1 MKALVLFWKSVI
13 ATADFSDVTDGIL
26 YVADAQT
33 HGKGRTGDWVS
44 PKGCLMFSYKF
55 SCSIKEA
62 IGINMI
68 IPLAISSAV
77 KRIAVK
83 NKVDFSALSTLKIK
97 WPNDVY
103 LNNQKIAGI
112 LVNSNLYGK
121 KVIMT
126 IGIGINVSNSKP
138 TLCLNDHFGKK
149 FDSCNV
155 LIEYLNAFDELY
167 CKLVE
172 SPDELVQEYKENWLH
187 L

>member
-1 MKALVLFWKSVI
+1 MKSVI
-13 ATADFSDVTDGIL
+13 SIVDFREVTDGIL

-55 SCSIKEA
+55 TCSMREA
-62 IGINMI
+62 VGINMI

-77 KRIAVK
+77 KRIAIK
-83 NKVDFSALSTLKIK
+83 NQVNFSALSTLKIK

-103 LNNQKIAGI
+103 LDNQKIAGI
-112 LVNSNLYGK
+112 LVNSTSYGK

-149 FDSCNV
+149 FDSCHL
-155 LIEYLNAFDELY
+155 LIEYLKAFDELY
-167 CKLVE
+167 CKLVA